1 MNQLNLNMN
10 WIYNCQESICMNI
23 LKCNLLKDQSI
34 EGQLQTD
41 RQTGSFILMLH
52 KYSNKFKAAG

>member
-1 MNQLNLNMN
+1 
-10 WIYNCQESICMNI
+10 MNI

-41 RQTGSFILMLH
+41 RQTGSFLLMLH

>member
-1 MNQLNLNMN
+1 
-10 WIYNCQESICMNI
+10 MNI

-41 RQTGSFILMLH
+41 RQTGSFILVLIH
-52 KYSNKFKAAG
+52 KYSNKFKAEG